1 MFFPEEMIEVEL
13 IVPEENAVAVTNM
26 LAEEGVFHQVDA
38 SYVKSNGGAGPAG
51 AAGDW
56 QQRASAFAAL
66 ERKLLSIMD
75 ILGLEEGT
83 PPTDSDA
90 ITDVESVRPAV
101 ERLEKQVQDV
111 AGDLEAEQ
119 KRREQLQSY
128 IQQLEPIKQVAVP
141 VNLMRHPSYVFSVLG
156 LIPED
161 HLARLETS
169 LAHIPFVLVTLWKD
183 NQRAVVVL
191 AGMQQHADVL
201 DRAARS
207 AYLNPLNLPD
217 EYQGT
222 PQQIIDTLQA
232 EIAQMHQ
239 QAVEREG
246 AISELRK
253 QRQEQ
258 LQTLLWR
265 VRTGR
270 LLADALA
277 RVGRLHYTCLI
288 VGWLPAARLDAL
300 TQQLKQ
306 VTDDVLV
313 ETTPVSRSRAG
324 RDVPVALKS
333 PGILGAFRLLVT
345 IYGRPRYEEIDPTIF
360 IAITFPLLFGAMFG
374 DVGHG
379 LLLALLGGLLASRK
393 VRALRGLADLGT
405 VIIICGLVAAVF
417 GLLYGSVFG
426 VEGILP
432 ALWLHPL
439 DNIMGILTT
448 TIGAGVVLLSL
459 GFILGIINA
468 CVARDWGALIV
479 GHNGI
484 AGATLYW
491 SLLGIALQL
500 ILGKQVIPIPVLI
513 VLAAVA
519 GLAVMFSE
527 ALQNLI
533 DGRRPLIEGGVVTY
547 VVQAIFEMADTLISI
562 LSNSLSYV
570 RVGAFAVAHAGLS
583 AVFFILAGMVGPTYG
598 IGYWII
604 VVLGNVFII
613 GFEGVIVGIQ
623 TLRLEYYEFFS
634 KFFKGGGLQYAP
646 LVSLSKR
653 GGE

>member
-1 MFFPEEMIEVEL
+1 MFFPQEMTEVEL
-13 IVPEENAVAVTNM
+13 IVPEEKAVAVTNV
-26 LAEEGVFHQVDA
+26 LAEAGTFHQVDA
-38 SYVKSNGGAGPAG
+38 SYVKLNGGAVPADG
-51 AAGDW
+51 W
-56 QQRASAFAAL
+56 QQRAAAFAAL

-75 ILGLEEGT
+75 TLGVDEGS
-83 PPTDSDA
+83 PPGDSDA
-90 ITDVESVRPAV
+90 ITDVEAVRPAA
-101 ERLEKQVQDV
+101 ERLERQVQEV
-111 AGDLEAEQ
+111 VGDLEDER
-119 KRREQLQSY
+119 KRQEQLQSY
-128 IQQLEPIKQVAVP
+128 IQQLEPLKQVAVP
-141 VNLMRHPSYVFSVLG
+141 VNLLRHPHYVFSTLG
-156 LIPED
+156 VIPVD

-169 LAHIPFVLVTLWKD
+169 LAHVPFILVTLWKD

-201 DRAARS
+201 ERAARS
-207 AYLNPLNLPD
+207 AYLNPLNLPE

-222 PQQIIDTLQA
+222 PQQIIDALEA
-232 EIAQMHQ
+232 EIARICQH
-239 QAVEREG
+239 AAEREG
-246 AISELRK
+246 AICELRA

-270 LLADALA
+270 LLADALS
-277 RVGRLHYTCLI
+277 RVGRLRYTCLM
-288 VGWLPAARLDAL
+288 VGWVPKARLDVL
-300 TQQLKQ
+300 TRQLKR
-306 VTDDVLV
+306 VSDDVLV
-313 ETTPVSRSRAG
+313 ETTPVDRGRASH
-324 RDVPVALKS
+324 DVPVALES
-333 PGILGAFRLLVT
+333 PGILGAFRTLVN

-360 IAITFPLLFGAMFG
+360 IALTFPLLFGAMFG
-374 DVGHG
+374 DLGHG
-379 LLLALLGGLLASRK
+379 LVLALLGGLLASRR

-405 VIIICGLVAAVF
+405 VVAICGLVAAAF

-426 VEGILP
+426 VEDVLP

-439 DNIMGILTT
+439 DNIMSILVTT
-448 TIGAGVVLLSL
+448 VGAGAVLLSL

-500 ILGKQVIPIPVLI
+500 ALGKQVVPTPALI
-513 VLAAVA
+513 ALAAVA
-519 GLAVMFSE
+519 GVAVMFSE
-527 ALQNLI
+527 ALQRLI
-533 DGRRPLIEGGVVTY
+533 EGRRPLIEGGLTMY

-583 AVFFILAGMVGPTYG
+583 AVFFILAEMIGPTG
-598 IGYWII
+598 GAGYWIV

-634 KFFKGGGLQYAP
+634 KFFKGGGMQYTP
-646 LVSLSKR
+646 LASLSKR
-653 GGE
+653 GGK

>member
-26 LAEEGVFHQVDA
+26 LAEEGMFHQVDA
-38 SYVKSNGGAGPAG
+38 SYVKSNGGVEATNG
-51 AAGDW
+51 W
-56 QQRASAFAAL
+56 QQKASAFAAL
-66 ERKLLSIMD
+66 ERKLQSIMD
-75 ILGLEEGT
+75 ILGVQEGT
-83 PPTDSDA
+83 PPAEADA
-90 ITDVESVRPAV
+90 IIDVESVRPAV

-111 AGDLEAEQ
+111 TGDLGAEQ
-119 KRREQLQSY
+119 KRQEQLQSY

-141 VNLMRHPSYVFSVLG
+141 VNLMRHPNYVFSVLG
-156 LIPED
+156 LIPGD

-169 LAHIPFVLVTLWKD
+169 LAHIPFELVTLWKD

-191 AGMQQHADVL
+191 AGMQQHADIL
-201 DRAARS
+201 ERAARS
-207 AYLNPLNLPD
+207 AYLNPLNLPE

-222 PQQIIDTLQA
+222 PRQIIDALQT

-239 QAVEREG
+239 RAAEREG
-246 AISELRK
+246 AISELRE
-253 QRQEQ
+253 QRREQ
-258 LQTLLWR
+258 LQALLWR

-277 RVGRLHYTCLI
+277 RVGRLRYTCLI
-288 VGWLPAARLDAL
+288 VGWVPAARLDAL

-306 VTDDVLV
+306 VTDDVLI
-313 ETTPVSRSRAG
+313 ETTPVNRGRAG

-360 IAITFPLLFGAMFG
+360 IAVTFPLLFGAMFG

-379 LLLALLGGLLASRK
+379 LVLALLGGLLASRK
-393 VRALRGLADLGT
+393 VRALRGLAELGT
-405 VIIICGLVAAVF
+405 VITICGLVAAVF

-426 VEGILP
+426 VEGVLP

-439 DNIMGILTT
+439 DNIMGILMT

-468 CVARDWGALIV
+468 CVARDWGVLIV

-484 AGATLYW
+484 AGAALYW

-500 ILGKQVIPIPVLI
+500 ILGKQVVPTVVLI
-513 VLAAVA
+513 ALAVVA
-519 GLAVMFSE
+519 GVAVMFSE
-527 ALQNLI
+527 ALQHLI
-533 DGRRPLIEGGVVTY
+533 ERRRPLIEGGVVTY

-583 AVFFILAGMVGPTYG
+583 AVFFILAEMVSPAHGV
-598 IGYWII
+598 GYWVV

>member
-1 MFFPEEMIEVEL
+1 MFFPEEMIEVEF

-26 LAEEGVFHQVDA
+26 LAEEGTFHQVDS
-38 SYVKSNGGAGPAG
+38 SYVKLNGGASVTNG
-51 AAGDW
+51 W

-75 ILGLEEGT
+75 ILGVGEGI
-83 PPTDSDA
+83 PPADSDA
-90 ITDVESVRPAV
+90 ITDVEAVRPAV
-101 ERLEKQVQDV
+101 ERLAQQVQDV
-111 AGDLEAEQ
+111 IGDLAGEQ
-119 KRREQLQSY
+119 RRQEQLQGY

-141 VNLMRHPSYVFSVLG
+141 VNLLRHPNYVFSMLG
-156 LIPED
+156 VIPVD
-161 HLARLETS
+161 HMARLETS
-169 LAHIPFVLVTLWKD
+169 LAHIPFMLVTLWKD

-191 AGMQQHADVL
+191 AGMQQHADIL

-207 AYLNPLNLPD
+207 AYLNPLNLPG

-222 PQQIIDTLQA
+222 PQQIIDALQA
-232 EIAQMHQ
+232 EIARMRQH
-239 QAVEREG
+239 AAEREG
-246 AISELRK
+246 AISELRE

-258 LQTLLWR
+258 LRTLLWR

-277 RVGRLHYTCLI
+277 RVGRLRYTCLI
-288 VGWLPAARLDAL
+288 VGWMPAARLDAL
-300 TQQLKQ
+300 TQQLKH
-306 VTDDVLV
+306 VSDDVLV
-313 ETTPVSRSRAG
+313 ETTPVSRGRAG

-360 IAITFPLLFGAMFG
+360 IAVTFPLLFGAMFG

-379 LLLALLGGLLASRK
+379 LVLALLGGLLASRK
-393 VRALRGLADLGT
+393 VRALRGLAELGT
-405 VIIICGLVAAVF
+405 VITICGLVAAVF

-426 VEGILP
+426 MEDALP

-439 DNIMGILTT
+439 DNIMSILMTT
-448 TIGAGVVLLSL
+448 VGAGVVLLSL

-484 AGATLYW
+484 AGAALYW
-491 SLLGIALQL
+491 SLLGIAVQL
-500 ILGKQVIPIPVLI
+500 ILGKQVVPTPVLI

-527 ALQNLI
+527 ALQYLI
-533 DGRRPLIEGGVVTY
+533 EGRRPLIEGGVVAY

-583 AVFFILAGMVGPTYG
+583 AVFFILAEMVGPTHG
-598 IGYWII
+598 IGYWIV

-634 KFFKGGGLQYAP
+634 KFFKGGGLQYTP

>member
-1 MFFPEEMIEVEL
+1 M
-13 IVPEENAVAVTNM
+13 
-26 LAEEGVFHQVDA
+26 
-38 SYVKSNGGAGPAG
+38 
-51 AAGDW
+51 
-56 QQRASAFAAL
+56 
-66 ERKLLSIMD
+66 
-75 ILGLEEGT
+75 
-83 PPTDSDA
+83 
-90 ITDVESVRPAV
+90 
-101 ERLEKQVQDV
+101 
-111 AGDLEAEQ
+111 
-119 KRREQLQSY
+119 
-128 IQQLEPIKQVAVP
+128 
-141 VNLMRHPSYVFSVLG
+141 LG

-169 LAHIPFVLVTLWKD
+169 LVHVPSVLVTLWKD

-207 AYLNPLNLPD
+207 AYLNPLNLPE

-222 PQQIIDTLQA
+222 PQQIIGTLQA

-239 QAVEREG
+239 HAAEREG

-253 QRQEQ
+253 QRQDQ
-258 LQTLLWR
+258 LQALLWR

-277 RVGRLHYTCLI
+277 RVGRLRYTCLI
-288 VGWLPAARLDAL
+288 AGWVPAARLDAL
-300 TQQLKQ
+300 IQQLKQ
-306 VTDDVLV
+306 VTEDVLV

-360 IAITFPLLFGAMFG
+360 IAVTFPLLFGAMFG

-393 VRALRGLADLGT
+393 VRALRGLAELGT
-405 VIIICGLVAAVF
+405 VITICGLVAAVF

-426 VEGILP
+426 VEGVLP
-432 ALWLHPL
+432 ALWLRPL
-439 DNIMGILTT
+439 DNIMSILTT

-500 ILGKQVIPIPVLI
+500 ILGKQVVPPVVLI
-513 VLAAVA
+513 VLAALA

-527 ALQNLI
+527 ALQHLI

-583 AVFFILAGMVGPTYG
+583 AVFFILAEMVSPAHG
-598 IGYWII
+598 IGYWIV

-634 KFFKGGGLQYAP
+634 KFFKGGGLQYTP
-646 LVSLSKR
+646 LVSLAKR
-653 GGE
+653 GSER